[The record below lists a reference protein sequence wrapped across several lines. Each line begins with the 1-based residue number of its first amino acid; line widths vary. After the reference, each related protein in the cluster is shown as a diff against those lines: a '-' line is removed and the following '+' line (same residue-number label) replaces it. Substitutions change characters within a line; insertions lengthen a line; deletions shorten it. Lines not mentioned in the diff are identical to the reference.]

1 MTRSVFALLL
11 LTVACLAA
19 GFRWPQLDARPMH
32 ADEAVQARRFRD
44 LWIDHR
50 YRYDPDEFHGP
61 TLNYATLP
69 SVWWQQ
75 AETFAQTTKATY
87 RIVPALFGVCLI
99 LLLFF
104 LADALGRTAVLAA
117 AVLIAV
123 SPAMVFYSRYYI
135 HETLLVFFSL
145 AAIAAGW
152 RYAKSGRLGWC
163 LAAGA
168 CVGLMQATKE
178 TAVLSFAAA
187 GTATVLTVLWQ
198 RLRHDPLPVTRPVAW
213 WHPVCGLAAA
223 LLVAAVLFTSFGANP
238 RGLADAV
245 LTYFPWLSRAGGA
258 SPHVHPWYF
267 YFHRLAWWRVADGP
281 RWSEGLILLLGV
293 IGLGFALLG
302 CSRRTPWANLA
313 AVRWLG
319 FYTVVLAGVYTVI
332 PYKTPWCLLQF
343 LIGLILLAGFGGSRL
358 LAVTPTIVL
367 KSVLAVALLIAAGQL
382 GWQARRAAFL
392 MPADPRNPYVYA
404 HTAADIERL
413 ARDLEQLT
421 AAAPDGRETPVK
433 VIFHGPYYW
442 PLPWYLRG
450 LDRVEYWTHLP
461 SDAQSPIV
469 ISSPQFDRDL
479 TEQLDDTHLMTGYYG
494 IRPAVLVQ
502 LWVRMDVWEAHLR
515 RLGRI

>member
-1 MTRSVFALLL
+1 MTRSAFALLL
-11 LTVACLAA
+11 LTVTCLAA
-19 GFRWPQLDARPMH
+19 SFRLPRLDTRPMH

-69 SVWWQQ
+69 SVWWQPP
-75 AETFAQTTKATY
+75 ETFAQTTKATY
-87 RIVPALFGVCLI
+87 RIVPAIFGVCLI
-99 LLLFF
+99 LLLFL
-104 LADALGRTAVLAA
+104 LADAVGRPAVLAA

-145 AAIAAGW
+145 AAIGASW
-152 RYAKSGRLGWC
+152 RYVKTGKLGWC
-163 LAAGA
+163 LAAGV
-168 CVGLMQATKE
+168 CIGLMQATKE
-178 TAVLSFAAA
+178 TAVLAFAAA
-187 GTATVLTVLWQ
+187 GAATVLTVLWH
-198 RLRHDPLPVTRPVAW
+198 RLRREPISITGSVVW
-213 WHPVCGLAAA
+213 WHPVCGLVVA

-245 LTYFPWLSRAGGA
+245 LTYLPWLSRAGGA
-258 SPHVHPWYF
+258 SPHVYPWYF

-281 RWSEGLILLLGV
+281 RWSEGLILLLAAVGM
-293 IGLGFALLG
+293 GFALLG
-302 CSRRTPWANLA
+302 GSQRPSSANLA
-313 AVRWLG
+313 AVRWVG

-343 LIGLILLAGFGGSRL
+343 LIGLILLAGFGASRL
-358 LAVTPTIVL
+358 LAVTPTVML
-367 KSVLAVALLIAAGQL
+367 KCLLAIALLIGVGHL
-382 GWQARRAAFL
+382 GWQARRAAFV

-404 HTAADIERL
+404 HTAPDIERL
-413 ARDLEQLT
+413 AADLDQLI
-421 AAAPDGRETPVK
+421 AAASDGRQTPVK

-450 LDRVEYWTHLP
+450 LERAEYWTHLP
-461 SDAQSPIV
+461 DEAQSPIV
-469 ISSPQFDRDL
+469 VSSPQFDREL
-479 TEQLDDTHLMTGYYG
+479 TERLDDTHLMTGYYS
-494 IRPAVLVQ
+494 IRPSVLVQ